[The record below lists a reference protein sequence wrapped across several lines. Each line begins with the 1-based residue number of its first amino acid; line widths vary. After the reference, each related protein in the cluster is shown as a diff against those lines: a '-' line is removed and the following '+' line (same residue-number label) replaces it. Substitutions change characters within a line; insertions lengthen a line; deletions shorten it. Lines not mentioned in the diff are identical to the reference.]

1 MQEESQGVS
10 VSALD
15 FLMRQEQLLTEP
27 GAAAT
32 LAFLL
37 VGGGVAYGIH
47 RHFAARAR
55 VLPYIPALSEA
66 VDGEHDETTR
76 FLAAVHEMTMAVTDA
91 WNATRARKVGRTSVE
106 AVIRADVLVP
116 ACEGVQA
123 GADAVRERF
132 DDFRVLAEVALGAAG
147 ALGDAWQYDNR
158 HNYRTEIYTVT
169 TTDADGETQTET
181 RTREVYEDTDHYFTF
196 NMGSAEEAQARIA
209 DLLRERAGRQ
219 MSLPDVQ
226 RLRVRVDRMDEV
238 QRMFVGRMVRDTI
251 LEDGKAAV
259 SDGDIAQAAN
269 QWILGARVDDWLQ
282 AVIAGAERVDAT
294 HGNEMTRVLSSEAS
308 YHYCTTSRTHDGPP
322 GFQAARSLGTTLSG
336 LAAGWDS
343 MQSMLRLCED
353 VARDLVSW
361 AEDRSEEESDT
372 DYVKRAAAAYEAA
385 FPESTLE
392 IDQLPRHGWTVGIG
406 LLAGTAAAAILYF
419 GLGGTF

>member
-1 MQEESQGVS
+1 MPDGSQEVS
-10 VSALD
+10 ARALD
-15 FLMRQEQLLTEP
+15 FLVLQAQLLADPRT
-27 GAAAT
+27 AAIV
-32 LAFLL
+32 AFLL
-37 VGGGVAYGIH
+37 VGGSVAYGIH

-55 VLPYIPALSEA
+55 VLPYIPALSES

-76 FLAAVHEMTMAVTDA
+76 FLVAVHEMTMAVTDA
-91 WNATRARKVGRTSVE
+91 WNATRARRVGRTSVE

-116 ACEGVQA
+116 ACQGVQA

-132 DDFRVLAEVALGAAG
+132 VDFRVLAEAAREAAGVLGAA
-147 ALGDAWQYDNR
+147 WHYDNR

-196 NMGSAEEAQARIA
+196 DVGSAQEAQVRVE
-209 DLLRERAGRQ
+209 DLLADRASRQ

-226 RLRVRVDRMDEV
+226 RLRVRIDQMDDA
-238 QRMFVGRMVRDTI
+238 QRMFLGRMVRDTI
-251 LEDGKAAV
+251 LEDGEAEV

-269 QWILGARVDDWLQ
+269 QWILGARVDDWLK
-282 AVIAGAERVDAT
+282 AVLAGAEHVDAT
-294 HGNEMTRVLSSEAS
+294 HADEMDRVLSSDAR

-322 GFQAARSLGTTLSG
+322 GFQAARSLGNNLSG
-336 LAAGWDS
+336 LAAGWGS

-353 VARDLVSW
+353 VAGDLISW

-385 FPESTLE
+385 FPDSTLD

-406 LLAGTAAAAILYF
+406 LLAGTTAAVMLYF
-419 GLGGTF
+419 GLGGRV